1 MNSNCAVRNL
11 YSDSLLQKVEINLWG
26 GVWFLAISLSE
37 NKSENNCIQSLIFWS
52 LRIAMI
58 KRLRNKSTQ

>member
-26 GVWFLAISLSE
+26 GYGS
-37 NKSENNCIQSLIFWS
+37 
-52 LRIAMI
+52 
-58 KRLRNKSTQ
+58 